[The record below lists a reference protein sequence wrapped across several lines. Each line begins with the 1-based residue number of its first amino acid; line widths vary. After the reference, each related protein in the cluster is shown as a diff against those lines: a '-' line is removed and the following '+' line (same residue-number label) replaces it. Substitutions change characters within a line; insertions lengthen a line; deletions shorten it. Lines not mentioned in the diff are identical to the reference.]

1 MADKSYLK
9 VLEDS
14 QLLKKI
20 RIDSKIV
27 SLRYI
32 LSEGGL
38 ENRLFILSD
47 KLRFALDDSQSLNNN
62 DNRQLS
68 DENIPPSPCSDEI
81 FRFHSHKI
89 IFNNLE
95 ADLLILKSLTQPA

>member
-32 LSEGGL
+32 LSEGGDHL

-47 KLRFALDDSQSLNNN
+47 KLRHALDDSLSLNKN
-62 DNRQLS
+62 DNR
-68 DENIPPSPCSDEI
+68 
-81 FRFHSHKI
+81 
-89 IFNNLE
+89 
-95 ADLLILKSLTQPA
+95 

>member
-9 VLEDS
+9 VQEDS

-32 LSEGGL
+32 LSDGVDHL
-38 ENRLFILSD
+38 EHRLFILSD
-47 KLRFALDDSQSLNNN
+47 KLRHALDDSLSLNNN
-62 DNRQLS
+62 DNR
-68 DENIPPSPCSDEI
+68 
-81 FRFHSHKI
+81 
-89 IFNNLE
+89 
-95 ADLLILKSLTQPA
+95 